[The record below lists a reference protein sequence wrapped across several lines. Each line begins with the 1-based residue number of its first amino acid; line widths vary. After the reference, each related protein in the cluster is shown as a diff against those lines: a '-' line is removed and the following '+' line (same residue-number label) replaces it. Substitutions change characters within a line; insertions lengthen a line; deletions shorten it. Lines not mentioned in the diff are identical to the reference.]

1 MRAVLCV
8 VVACAVCVV
17 ACVSGGAPTA
27 APSATRANAMMM
39 MGDSG
44 AAVGGRRAL
53 RSIGS
58 HAGASTPVHR
68 KHLSTGIS
76 KELVDR
82 VAKDGS
88 VIVTWANSH
97 YYDFAINWVMHLE
110 AAGATNYLVGAMDE
124 DMYTRLR
131 KVGVNTWL
139 MGSQGIDSAAVKKDF
154 GWGSKNFHKMG
165 RDKIR
170 LIHDFTK
177 TGVDVLISDID
188 VTWLRNPI
196 PFFRRYPQADILVST
211 DNLKNDT
218 HAREEQAQ
226 HRFGDEGLEYNAC
239 GGTANIGMMWFRSTE
254 GSQEITREWV
264 DNLEKD
270 DKLWDQA
277 EFNNLMK
284 RGGCSESDGSG
295 VWSMYDGKIKLGVLP
310 VALFNNGHTYFAQR
324 LPELLELNPYA
335 MHATFQ
341 YEGTPGKRNR
351 MRESNQWLGDRD
363 VPEYFDVKFMSYT
376 PRVLKDVDVKEFE
389 KLGHPHPENTPSL
402 QEGDEIIREHM
413 RMVQHQAAQLYE
425 AAAIA
430 KKLGR
435 VLILPPFF
443 CGLDRAWFPH
453 RGRFPGSLM
462 RLPFICPADHVL
474 AMESYGA
481 DFMKEYREFSF
492 LGNAHLPEDS
502 VVPENVRRVSV
513 APSVSFSKTV
523 EIPEEYAMCYEKRD
537 KDGKIIDSNG
547 DACVPARN
555 SVFRKASSVKLAKP
569 AETLDELVQDLS
581 TADNVKFLHFDTV
594 IGVTTSSQSK
604 TTKQIRLGIWCCRIG
619 NHEFYKL
626 DNVTLFESGTV
637 DADAFGSTNET
648 RLALPAAEDALS
660 ESTSTITV
668 RNITI
673 TDVTIEEMNKS
684 TNETIVMESQPTRV
698 ESTPTNEAEREG
710 EREMMMSASE
720 KLAAAG
726 MTEKHARSIE
736 AGLAK
741 FFAGD
746 LDKIKAASDLIAA
759 AHAEI
764 EEP

>member
-1 MRAVLCV
+1 
-8 VVACAVCVV
+8 
-17 ACVSGGAPTA
+17 
-27 APSATRANAMMM
+27 
-39 MGDSG
+39 
-44 AAVGGRRAL
+44 
-53 RSIGS
+53 
-58 HAGASTPVHR
+58 
-68 KHLSTGIS
+68 
-76 KELVDR
+76 
-82 VAKDGS
+82 
-88 VIVTWANSH
+88 
-97 YYDFAINWVMHLE
+97 
-110 AAGATNYLVGAMDE
+110 
-124 DMYTRLR
+124 
-131 KVGVNTWL
+131 
-139 MGSQGIDSAAVKKDF
+139 
-154 GWGSKNFHKMG
+154 
-165 RDKIR
+165 
-170 LIHDFTK
+170 
-177 TGVDVLISDID
+177 
-188 VTWLRNPI
+188 
-196 PFFRRYPQADILVST
+196 
-211 DNLKNDT
+211 
-218 HAREEQAQ
+218 
-226 HRFGDEGLEYNAC
+226 
-239 GGTANIGMMWFRSTE
+239 
-254 GSQEITREWV
+254 
-264 DNLEKD
+264 
-270 DKLWDQA
+270 
-277 EFNNLMK
+277 
-284 RGGCSESDGSG
+284 
-295 VWSMYDGKIKLGVLP
+295 
-310 VALFNNGHTYFAQR
+310 
-324 LPELLELNPYA
+324 
-335 MHATFQ
+335 
-341 YEGTPGKRNR
+341 
-351 MRESNQWLGDRD
+351 
-363 VPEYFDVKFMSYT
+363 
-376 PRVLKDVDVKEFE
+376 
-389 KLGHPHPENTPSL
+389 
-402 QEGDEIIREHM
+402 
-413 RMVQHQAAQLYE
+413 
-425 AAAIA
+425 
-430 KKLGR
+430 
-435 VLILPPFF
+435 
-443 CGLDRAWFPH
+443 
-453 RGRFPGSLM
+453 
-462 RLPFICPADHVL
+462 LPFICPADHVL

-492 LGNAHLPEDS
+492 LGNPHLPEDS